1 MIEKEQFQGKKLIAF
16 DLFWTCVDHHSKIIR
31 IPREIKDILTTN
43 PITIEE
49 AKDKYWEQYEITD
62 ELIENIRRDIEWTFL
77 FPETLETLKYLKS
90 KWYKIAVVS
99 NLWKDYSEP
108 LHRLIPEW
116 IFDYEVLSFDVW
128 ARKPDPEIYEYLR
141 KISKIDFKDMIFV
154 WDTLKAD
161 VIWPNDMWITPIHVN
176 RTEEWWIKEAEKLW
190 IKFIQISTLADLKN
204 IL

>member
-1 MIEKEQFQGKKLIAF
+1 MDKYLDLKDKKLLAF
-16 DLFWTCVDHHSKIIR
+16 DLYGTCINHDFDNAKIS
-31 IPREIKDILTTN
+31 RELKEILTTT
-43 PITIEE
+43 PITLKELQE
-49 AKDKYWEQYEITD
+49 KNKWNFEITD
-62 ELIENIRRDIEWTFL
+62 ELIENVRHDIEWTFL

-99 NLWKDYSEP
+99 NLWKDYAEP

-116 IFDYEVLSFDVW
+116 IFDHEVLSFDVW
-128 ARKPDPEIYEYLR
+128 ARKPDPKIYEYLR
-141 KISKIDFKDMIFV
+141 EISKIDFKDMVFV

-161 VIWPNDMWITPIHVN
+161 VIWPNNMWITPIHVN

-190 IKFIQISTLADLKN
+190 IKFIQISTLADLKD